1 MISPSCVPDW
11 LCRRCLRVSVLLS
24 ALLFVGV
31 VAAEPLAAEEVAPQ
45 KRAPTERLLRKIE
58 KSKKNGGKPGKRFDQ
73 PAEAQ
78 EFFLKKRSPDG
89 LSPISAQ
96 QYLRARDQMK
106 GMPVYS
112 TATGTLVGV
121 AGDLSPVPSAGTLGA
136 WQPLGPGNVGGR
148 TRALVIHPTTP
159 STMYAGG
166 VAGGV
171 WRSTDAGASWQP
183 LSDLM
188 ANIAVSTLAMTPG
201 QPAKMYAGTGEGFF
215 NGDAVRG
222 AGIFKTIDG
231 GATWVQLTATATPDF
246 HYVSKIV
253 VSPNAPQRLYAAT
266 RTGVHRSIDGGTTWA
281 AVRTAT
287 TGGGFTDMVI
297 RTDSAADFV
306 FASEGNS
313 EAAKVYRNTDAGGA
327 GSWDVVLADGS
338 SMGRTSLALAP
349 SSQDVVYAL
358 SANNAAGNYR
368 DGVYKVFRSTT
379 GGASGTWSAR
389 WTQDNDATKLGNL
402 LLTNPVYAN
411 LVRCGFGASNGY
423 YNQGWYDNVIAVDPT
438 DPDVVWTGG
447 IDLFRSTDGGLT
459 WGVASHWWFD
469 SSEANYNHADHHAI
483 VFHPGYDG
491 VSNQV
496 MYVGNDGGIHRTE
509 NARTGSITTDV
520 CGTGVGTLAWADL
533 NNGYGV
539 TQFYHGAVY
548 PDGLTFF
555 GGTQD
560 NGTVRGT
567 TVAGPNAWTTLQGG
581 DGGYTAVDPTNTQVL
596 YAEYTGLSIQ
606 KSTNG
611 GTTWASAT
619 TGISDSGFLFIAPF
633 TMDPSNAQTLWT
645 GGWYPWRTTSGAT
658 SWTRAGGLLPGDLS
672 ASAVAVAPT
681 DSNYVLFGMSDG
693 YIARSSTALTTTTTE
708 VWPSVR
714 PRTGYCSSV
723 TFDPANKNVAYATYS
738 TFGGVHVW
746 KSTDS
751 GATWTS
757 IDGAGVTG
765 IPDVPAHSV
774 AIDPTNT
781 LRLYVGTD
789 LGVFVSNDGGA
800 NWSVENTGFA
810 NVVTETLATK
820 GSHLYSFTH
829 GRGAFRVALA
839 DPPCALPPTAT
850 VSGSTSICP
859 GQTAVLSTA
868 LTGTG
873 PWDVTWSDGA
883 TQLAVASSPAQRTV
897 SPASTSVYTVTQ
909 VVSEAGGCVAAGTG
923 SATVTV
929 IAPPATPVIT
939 APASAFAGAPFTA
952 SVPAVAGVNYTWT
965 VTNGTVTAGAGTQQ
979 ITLAAGETGFVTI
992 SVTETSQATGCT
1004 SGAASVSI
1012 PVALGATRFYPVTPC
1027 RLFDTREAGGASA
1040 AAPALGPGETRTF
1053 NVGTRC
1059 GLDVSMVRTL
1069 SVNQTVALQS
1079 ANGELAVYRGDLA
1092 QEPITSNISYQTG
1105 KTRANNG
1112 LLELSRAGDGSFKVH
1127 NRSTGSVDFILDVNG
1142 VFR

>member
-1 MISPSCVPDW
+1 MRSPLYVPGW
-11 LCRRCLRVSVLLS
+11 LCRRSFCVSALLS
-24 ALLFVGV
+24 AFLRVGV
-31 VAAEPLAAEEVAPQ
+31 VAAEPLGAVEVAPQ

-58 KSKKNGGKPGKRFDQ
+58 KSKEIGGKPGKRFDQ

-78 EFFLKKRSPDG
+78 QFFLRKRSPDG
-89 LSPISAQ
+89 VSPISAQ

-112 TATGTLVGV
+112 TASGTLVGS
-121 AGDLSPVPSAGTLGA
+121 AGDLSPVPNAGTLGA
-136 WQPLGPGNVGGR
+136 WQALGPGNVGGR

-171 WRSTDAGASWQP
+171 WKSTDSGATWQP

-188 ANIAVSTLAMTPG
+188 GNIAVSTLAMTPG
-201 QPAKMYAGTGEGFF
+201 QPARIYAGTGEGFF

-231 GATWVQLTATATPDF
+231 GATWVQLGATATADF

-266 RTGVHRSIDGGTTWA
+266 STGVHRSTDGGTTWT

-287 TGGGFTDMVI
+287 TARGFTDMVI
-297 RTDSAADFV
+297 RTDSATDAV
-306 FASEGNS
+306 FASEGNF
-313 EAAKVYRNTDAGGA
+313 EAAKVWRNTDAGGA
-327 GSWDVVLADGS
+327 GAWNTVLADGA

-349 SSQDVVYAL
+349 SNQDVVYAL
-358 SANNAAGNYR
+358 SANNASGSFR
-368 DGVYKVFRSTT
+368 HGVYKVFRSTT

-411 LVRCGFGASNGY
+411 LVRCGQGSQDGF
-423 YNQGWYDNVIAVDPT
+423 YNQGWYDNVIAVDPS
-438 DPDVVWTGG
+438 DPNVVWTGG

-469 SSEANYNHADHHAI
+469 SSETSYNHADHHAI
-483 VFHPGYDG
+483 VFHPAYDG
-491 VSNQV
+491 VSNEV
-496 MYVGNDGGIHRTE
+496 MYVGNDGGIHRTQ
-509 NARTGSITTDV
+509 NARTGSTTTDV
-520 CGTGVGTLAWADL
+520 CGTGVGTLAWTDL

-567 TVAGPNAWTTLQGG
+567 TAAGANAWTSLQGG

-596 YAEYTGLSIQ
+596 YAEYTGLSIT
-606 KSTNG
+606 KSIDG
-611 GTTWASAT
+611 GATWAYST

-633 TMDPSNAQTLWT
+633 TMNPSNAQGLWA
-645 GGWYPWRTTSGAT
+645 GGWYPWRTTNGAT
-658 SWTRAGGLLPGDLS
+658 SWTRAGALLPGDGS

-693 YIARSSTALTTTTTE
+693 YIARSSTALTTISSTT
-708 VWPSVR
+708 WASVQ

-746 KSTDS
+746 KSTDA
-751 GATWTS
+751 GATWNS
-757 IDGAGVTG
+757 IDGSGVTG
-765 IPDVPAHSV
+765 IPDIPAHSV

-781 LRLYVGTD
+781 MRLYVGTD

-810 NVVTETLATK
+810 NVVTETLVTR
-820 GSHLYSFTH
+820 GSHLYAFTH

-839 DPPCALPPTAT
+839 DPPCTLTPTAT
-850 VSGSTSICP
+850 VSGSTSVCL
-859 GQTAVLSTA
+859 GQTAVLSAA

-873 PWDVTWSDGA
+873 PWYVTWSDGV
-883 TQLAVASSPAQRTV
+883 TQVAVAASPVQRTV
-897 SPASTSVYTVTQ
+897 SPASTTVYTVTQ

-929 IAPPATPVIT
+929 VPLPATPVIT
-939 APASAFAGAPFTA
+939 APAGVFAGTPFTA
-952 SVPAVAGVNYTWT
+952 SVPAVAGVTYTWV
-965 VTNGTVTAGAGTQQ
+965 VTNGTVTAGIGTRQV
-979 ITLAAGETGFVTI
+979 TVAAGETGSVTI
-992 SVTETSQATGCT
+992 SVTQTSQATGCT
-1004 SGAASVSI
+1004 SGQASVSI

-1027 RLFDTREAGGASA
+1027 RLFDTRESGGASA
-1040 AAPALGPGETRTF
+1040 AAPALGPGQTRTF
-1053 NVGTRC
+1053 TVGTRC
-1059 GLDVSMVRTL
+1059 GLDVSTVRTL
-1069 SVNQTVALQS
+1069 SVNQTVALPA
-1079 ANGELAVYRGDLA
+1079 ANGELAIYRGDVA
-1092 QEPITSNISYQTG
+1092 QVPISSNITYQTG

-1127 NRSTGSVDFILDVNG
+1127 NRSTGSVEFILDVNG